1 MTQEDFKNL
10 VTKTCKL
17 LKLEIWN
24 IYYDIKLKWIRVLA
38 KNRIISFYWT
48 IARHEPSQLPFGGI
62 RPYCI

>member
-1 MTQEDFKNL
+1 MQA
-10 VTKTCKL
+10 KTTPL
-17 LKLEIWN
+17 N